1 MAEAVQMNVI
11 ARMHSDFD
19 TKFGV
24 PRQSDLV
31 PDLKSTIVFEK
42 EYRDENMLRGLEQF
56 SHLWLIWL
64 FSENPAGEW
73 SPTVRPPR
81 LGGNV
86 RVGVFATRSPYRP
99 NPVGLSCVRLGGVRR
114 DPKHGWVID
123 VYGADLV
130 NGTPIIDIKPYI
142 PYADIRSDA
151 SGGFT
156 DSVRFHTLQVILPD
170 DLRAKAPAD
179 KVSALIGVLQQDPR
193 PSYQDDPDR
202 VYGVSFA
209 GMNVRFKVAG
219 DVLTVTE
226 IQ

>member
-42 EYRDENMLRGLEQF
+42 EYRDENMLRGLEEF

-99 NPVGLSCVRLGGVRR
+99 NPVGLSCVRLSGVRR

-142 PYADIRSDA
+142 PYTDIRSDA

-156 DSVRFHTLQVILPD
+156 DSVRFHMLQVVLSD

>member
-86 RVGVFATRSPYRP
+86 RVGVLATRSPYRP

-114 DPKHGWVID
+114 DSKYGWVID

-142 PYADIRSDA
+142 PYTDIRSDA

-156 DSVRFHTLQVILPD
+156 DSVRFHTLQVVLPD
-170 DLRAKAPAD
+170 DLRAKVPAD

-193 PSYQDDPDR
+193 PSYQNDPDR

-209 GMNVRFKVAG
+209 GMNVRFRVSE
-219 DVLTVTE
+219 DVLTVVQIE
-226 IQ
+226 

>member
-1 MAEAVQMNVI
+1 MTDMVSMHVI
-11 ARMHSDFD
+11 ARMRSDFD

-42 EYRDENMLRGLEQF
+42 DYRDGNMLRGLDQF
-56 SHLWLIWL
+56 THLWVIWL

-81 LGGNV
+81 LGGNA
-86 RVGVFATRSPYRP
+86 RLGVFATRSPFRP
-99 NPVGLSCVRLGGVRR
+99 NPVGLSCVRIGGVRR
-114 DPKHGWVID
+114 DPKDGWVID

-142 PYADIRSDA
+142 PYTDIRFNAVGGFSDA
-151 SGGFT
+151 GREHVLDVALS
-156 DSVRFHTLQVILPD
+156 D
-170 DLRAKAPAD
+170 DLRARIPAD
-179 KVSALIGVLQQDPR
+179 KVNPLIGILRQDPR

-202 VYGVSFA
+202 IYGVAFA
-209 GMNVRFKVAG
+209 GMDVRFTVSENVLKV
-219 DVLTVTE
+219 VE
-226 IQ
+226 IH